1 MTNDVATGLWVKPVQ
16 SLRQTMP
23 KEPALLPGQ
32 KNIATTVRPLVTEK
46 LTKPAQRFLNLTN
59 LGHLL
64 TGVWAAAAAIA
75 TATNIPLGQIMERQ
89 AQTLFF
95 ELRGPVPAPENIV
108 ILAID
113 DSSLEATHLEELKA
127 GFPWKRAA
135 YAKAIDRLTA
145 AGARAVAL
153 DIEFPG
159 ISRFGLADDK
169 QFLQSLDRHSDQV
182 VLAAKY
188 EDSLTESIATQ
199 GITTQL
205 AFPYFYSQ
213 VPSLSLGSINFLM
226 EPNNRIHRL
235 GSQFPQ
241 TLARQPEYAIGL
253 PQGIP
258 DFAEATLKAA
268 QVPMSQPKGE
278 HIFFHGPTDTFK
290 RIPFWQVLDPEAW
303 KSLEQTEFFKNKIVL
318 IGATT
323 NVFEDS
329 WPTPFSANWLFP
341 QAMPGV
347 EIHANAIATLM
358 QNRAIAEGIPDRSL
372 QGIFCLVGSIGVGWL
387 LSRPKRPWLRWLLVI
402 AAPLAWGGVSYL
414 IFTYG
419 GLILP
424 TALPITAI
432 ALSGLSYT
440 SASSTI
446 EHFKKLRLRRALR
459 SYAASPLVQEI
470 ISQSQQE
477 DLQDWLEERERAII
491 GTKLGGRYV
500 ITKVLGAGGFGET
513 YIAQDTQRPGQPQCV
528 VKRLKT
534 ASNNLNLLQ
543 LARRLFQGEAET
555 LERLGKHDQIPQLL
569 AYFEEKEE
577 FYLVQEFIPG
587 RPLSHELTLGRQL
600 PEALVIDLLK
610 DLLQVLAFVHSQGV
624 IHRDIKPSNII
635 RRQSDAKLVLID
647 FGAVKRIPRLE
658 EDDTPES
665 VTVGIGTQGYMPSEQ
680 YTGTPRCNSDLYA
693 LGITAIQALTG
704 IPPSQLK
711 KDHATEEILWQ
722 HKTEVS
728 HELATILSKMVR
740 YHFSQRYQSA
750 MEVLEALQKLNT
762 KRNGFSPANE
772 LSSLA
777 AIHVD
782 IGAATDP
789 VSATDAAFS
798 TVAWPNA
805 FEGETEST
813 EINDPVDINPTREG

>member
-1 MTNDVATGLWVKPVQ
+1 
-16 SLRQTMP
+16 MP
-23 KEPALLPGQ
+23 KEPTLLSGQ
-32 KNIATTVRPLVTEK
+32 KNIATTVRPLATEK
-46 LTKPAQRFLNLTN
+46 LTKPAKRFLNLTN
-59 LGHLL
+59 LGHIL
-64 TGVWAAAAAIA
+64 TGAWAAAAAIA
-75 TATNIPLGQIMERQ
+75 TATNIPLAQIMERQ

-95 ELRGPVPAPENIV
+95 ELRGPVPAPENVV

-113 DSSLEATHLEELKA
+113 DSSLKATQLDELKA

-169 QFLQSLDRHSDQV
+169 QFLQSLERHAGRV

-188 EDSLTESIATQ
+188 ENSITQSVATQ
-199 GITTQL
+199 GVTTQL

-213 VPSLSLGSINFLM
+213 LPALALGSINFSI
-226 EPNNRIHRL
+226 EPDNKIHRL
-235 GSQFPQ
+235 GSQFRR
-241 TLARQPEYAIGL
+241 TLAQLPEYAVGL
-253 PQGIP
+253 PQDVP
-258 DFAEATLKAA
+258 DFAEATLQAA
-268 QVPMSQPKGE
+268 QVPTRHPKGE
-278 HIFFHGPTDTFK
+278 HIFFHGPPDTFT
-290 RIPFWQVLDPEAW
+290 RIPFWQVLDSQYW

-318 IGATT
+318 VGSTT
-323 NVFEDS
+323 NLLEDS
-329 WPTPFSANWLFP
+329 WSTPFSANWLSP

-358 QNRAIAEGIPDRSL
+358 ENRAIAEAIPDRSL
-372 QGIFCLVGSIGVGWL
+372 QGIFCLVGSISVGLL
-387 LSRPKRPWLRWLLVI
+387 LSRPKRPWLRWLLI
-402 AAPLAWGGVSYL
+402 IGTPLAWGGASYL
-414 IFTYG
+414 LFTHA
-419 GLILP
+419 GLIVP

-440 SASSTI
+440 FSSSTI

-459 SYAASPLVQEI
+459 SYASSPLVQEI
-470 ISQSQQE
+470 ISQSHHE
-477 DLQDWLEERERAII
+477 DLEDILQERERAII
-491 GTKLGGRYV
+491 GTKLSGRYV

-513 YIAQDTQRPGQPQCV
+513 YIAQDVQRPGKPQCV

-543 LARRLFQGEAET
+543 TARRLFQGEAET

-600 PEALVIDLLK
+600 PEAQVIDLLK
-610 DLLQVLAFVHSQGV
+610 DLLHVLSFVHSQGV

-635 RRQSDAKLVLID
+635 RRLSDGKLVLID
-647 FGAVKRIPRLE
+647 FGAVKRIPHLE
-658 EDDTPES
+658 EDDTPDS
-665 VTVGIGTQGYMPSEQ
+665 VTIGIGTQGYMPSEQ
-680 YTGTPRCNSDLYA
+680 YAGTPRCNSDLYA

-704 IPPSQLK
+704 IPPSQFK
-711 KDHATEEILWQ
+711 KDHTTEEILWQ
-722 HKTEVS
+722 HRTEVS
-728 HELATILSKMVR
+728 HELATILSKLVR

-750 MEVLEALQKLNT
+750 TEVLEALQKLT
-762 KRNGFSPANE
+762 SDRSNGFS
-772 LSSLA
+772 SISGLA
-777 AIHVD
+777 AL
-782 IGAATDP
+782 AAMPMDGSVSFDP
-789 VSATDAAFS
+789 IATTDAAFS

-805 FEGETEST
+805 IEGETEST
-813 EINDPVDINPTREG
+813 EISDPVDSSVES